1 MARAGGDTVND
12 AIGQSL
18 PIAVGVLASP
28 MPIVALVLMLVSRRA
43 RSNGLAF
50 VVGWVVGIFL
60 VGMVVVLVTGAA
72 TGDDGPT
79 PTWVGWVKI
88 VLGVLLLAVG
98 VNQWRRRPRE
108 VGQAATPKWMAAI
121 DDFSPMKA
129 FGIAFALSALNPKN
143 LILVVAG
150 AAAIATATT
159 DTSDRIV
166 AMVVFTA
173 VASLGVAIPYG
184 IYLSMGDRAAELL
197 GRIKTWMIANNAVV
211 MAVLMLVIG
220 LKVLGDGLSIV

>member
-1 MARAGGDTVND
+1 MND

-60 VGMVVVLVTGAA
+60 VGMIVVLVTGAA
-72 TGDDGPT
+72 TGDEGPT
-79 PTWVGWVKI
+79 PAWVGWVKI
-88 VLGVLLLAVG
+88 VLGLLLLLVG
-98 VNQWRRRPRE
+98 VKQWRGRPRDAGE
-108 VGQAATPKWMAAI
+108 ATTPTWMAAI
-121 DDFSPMKA
+121 DDFSPVKA

-143 LILVVAG
+143 LLLVVAG

-159 DTSDRIV
+159 DTTDRVV
-166 AMVVFTA
+166 AMVVFTV

-184 IYLSMGDRAAELL
+184 IYLTMGERAAELL
-197 GRIKTWMIANNAVV
+197 GHIKTWMITNNAVI
-211 MAVLMLVIG
+211 MAVLLLVIG
-220 LKVLGDGLSIV
+220 VKVLGDGLSIV

>member
-1 MARAGGDTVND
+1 MND

-50 VVGWVVGIFL
+50 VLGWVVGIFL
-60 VGMVVVLVTGAA
+60 VGVIVVLVTGAA
-72 TGDDGPT
+72 TGDKGPT
-79 PTWVGWVKI
+79 PSWAGWVKI
-88 VLGVLLLAVG
+88 ALGLLLLLVG
-98 VNQWRRRPRE
+98 VTQWRGRPRS
-108 VGQAATPKWMAAI
+108 AAEATTPKWMAAI
-121 DDFSPMKA
+121 DDFGPVKA
-129 FGIAFALSALNPKN
+129 FGIAFVLSALNPKN

-159 DTSDRIV
+159 HTSDRLV
-166 AMVVFTA
+166 AMGVFTV
-173 VASLGVAIPYG
+173 VASLGVAVPYA
-184 IYLSMGDRAAELL
+184 IYLSMGERAADLL
-197 GRIKTWMIANNAVV
+197 GHIKTWMITNNTVI

-220 LKVLGDGLSIV
+220 VKILGDGLSIV

>member
-1 MARAGGDTVND
+1 VND

-50 VVGWVVGIFL
+50 VIGWVVGIFL
-60 VGMVVVLVTGAA
+60 VGIIVVLVTGAA
-72 TGDDGPT
+72 TGDEGPT
-79 PTWVGWVKI
+79 SSWVGWVKI
-88 VLGVLLLAVG
+88 VLGLLLLLVG
-98 VNQWRRRPRE
+98 IKQWRGRPRGE
-108 VGQAATPKWMAAI
+108 DQATTPTWMAAI
-121 DDFSPMKA
+121 EDFSPVKA
-129 FGIAFALSALNPKN
+129 FGTGFALSALNPKN

-159 DTSDRIV
+159 DTTDRIL
-166 AMVVFTA
+166 AMVVFTV

-184 IYLSMGDRAAELL
+184 IYLSMGERAAELL
-197 GRIKTWMIANNAVV
+197 GRIKTWMIANNAVI
-211 MAVLMLVIG
+211 MAVLLLVIG
-220 LKVLGDGLSIV
+220 VKVLGDGLSIV

>member
-1 MARAGGDTVND
+1 MNE

-50 VVGWVVGIFL
+50 VIGWVVGIFL
-60 VGMVVVLVTGAA
+60 VGIIVALVTGAA
-72 TGDDGPT
+72 TGDNGPT

-88 VLGVLLLAVG
+88 VLGVLLLLVG
-98 VNQWRRRPRE
+98 VKEWRGRPRE
-108 VGQAATPKWMAAI
+108 ASQATTPKWMSAI
-121 DDFSPMKA
+121 DDFTPVKA

-143 LILVVAG
+143 LLLVVAG

-159 DTSDRIV
+159 DTTERVV
-166 AMVVFTA
+166 AMAIFTL
-173 VASLGVAIPYG
+173 VASLGVAVPYG
-184 IYLSMGDRAAELL
+184 IYLVMGERAAELL
-197 GRIKTWMIANNAVV
+197 GAIKNWMITNNAVI
-211 MAVLMLVIG
+211 MTVLILVIG
-220 LKVLGDGLSIV
+220 VKLLGDGLSTV